1 MRRQPRGDSIPTTPT
16 ARSLQQQYSAAS
28 RAQSGPLASAT
39 AASNGAGQPNE
50 SHSNGSGEEPPHPSS
65 QQQEPHTSEQQPAP
79 ARGLSSQQSLGDS
92 QEPVWRNQIDS
103 KQRGAAVMKFF
114 NNLSDKK
121 ESLRQVMSQA
131 AAVPGS
137 AAKDMLS
144 GLKKAGE
151 DRVKPE
157 VRAGFSKFTTALAQ
171 KKAAI
176 QTKAQQAGHGLH
188 QATRELMQH
197 APHHVRTFTG
207 SASGAALAGASSGGL
222 PDFPRPQS
230 APALARS
237 GSMTPQQELDPSAAS
252 SSEQHAIDAP
262 PSPPASAA
270 SSASTLAAPSS
281 SAPSSSRPSLN
292 LDTTPIPPAST
303 PSSSATL
310 PEPAAAQ
317 DTSSA
322 AQVTTR
328 KGVHVTLLAEGVELN
343 GEKGTKV
350 SWPGSAAVQCRTFQA
365 VRDQDMCCGRALSL
379 P

>member
-1 MRRQPRGDSIPTTPT
+1 MRRQPRGNGGDSTPATPT

-39 AASNGAGQPNE
+39 AT
-50 SHSNGSGEEPPHPSS
+50 SNGSAEEPPHPSS
-65 QQQEPHTSEQQPAP
+65 EQQEPHTSEQQPAP
-79 ARGLSSQQSLGDS
+79 GHGLSSQQSLDRQDS

-121 ESLRQVMSQA
+121 ESLKQVMSQA

-151 DRVKPE
+151 DRVRPE
-157 VRAGFSKFTTALAQ
+157 VRAGFSKFTSALAQ
-171 KKAAI
+171 KKAVL

-197 APHHVRTFTG
+197 APHHVRTATG
-207 SASGAALAGASSGGL
+207 SASGAALAGAASGGL
-222 PDFPRPQS
+222 ADVPRPQS

-237 GSMTPQQELDPSAAS
+237 GSMTPQEELDPSAAS
-252 SSEQHAIDAP
+252 SSEQHAMEAP
-262 PSPPASAA
+262 PSPS

-281 SAPSSSRPSLN
+281 TAPSSSSRPSLN
-292 LDTTPIPPAST
+292 LDTTPFPPAST

-310 PEPAAAQ
+310 PEAAAAQ

-350 SWPGSAAVQCRTFQA
+350 RVGQAPSAAGFRTSGQAALQCSAEPQRQ
-365 VRDQDMCCGRALSL
+365 
-379 P
+379 